1 MLKKVSVQC
10 SHMVYLG
17 IDDKSKMDFLIQIP
31 KDYMQWPACHLHL
44 DGYEQSQPLNVSR
57 EDILFPHCPL
67 AIYHPIPISCLSNGD
82 HHPPSCST
90 IQTNKSFFTL
100 FFLS

>member
-31 KDYMQWPACHLHL
+31 KDYMQWPA
-44 DGYEQSQPLNVSR
+44 
-57 EDILFPHCPL
+57 
-67 AIYHPIPISCLSNGD
+67 
-82 HHPPSCST
+82 
-90 IQTNKSFFTL
+90 
-100 FFLS
+100 